1 MEAVDGDENS
11 DVRIRL
17 GVFAGEIRI
26 VMLLAVGVESF
37 LECCELNVK
46 MVERSLQV

>member
-26 VMLLAVGVESF
+26 VMLLAVGVDER
-37 LECCELNVK
+37 EVK
-46 MVERSLQV
+46 VSSNAASST